1 MPRAPVG
8 RQRRTRDRRESGTV
22 GIALAAI
29 LVVTALVIAA
39 WRFGGHEDPQVEGIN
54 TSTPRATASK
64 ASKATRQQVTVSI
77 RAVKGPSFMEVRT
90 GSASGKPLYT
100 GTLEKGQLQR
110 FTKKALYLS
119 VARPG
124 NVMVRFNG
132 VRITLPP
139 TGGLT
144 VSGATAVSG

>member
-1 MPRAPVG
+1 M
-8 RQRRTRDRRESGTV
+8 
-22 GIALAAI
+22 
-29 LVVTALVIAA
+29 
-39 WRFGGHEDPQVEGIN
+39 
-54 TSTPRATASK
+54 
-64 ASKATRQQVTVSI
+64 TVSI

-90 GSASGKPLYT
+90 GSASGSRSIT

-124 NVMVRFNG
+124 NVVVRFNG
-132 VRITLPP
+132 GADHSCRAPV
-139 TGGLT
+139 GLT